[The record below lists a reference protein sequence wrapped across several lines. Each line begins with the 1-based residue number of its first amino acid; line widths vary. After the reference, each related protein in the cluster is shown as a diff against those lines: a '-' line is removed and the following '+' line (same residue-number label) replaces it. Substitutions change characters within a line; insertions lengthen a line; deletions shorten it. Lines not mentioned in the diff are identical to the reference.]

1 MATGQALSSQ
11 ARGVGRAPVPVAV
24 GDVPRPGRQA
34 AALVAQPLAG
44 AQTSELVRGA

>member
-11 ARGVGRAPVPVAV
+11 ARGVGRAPVAV